1 MNKTTNTNT
10 VRFTL
15 DVFKKTISGT
25 KASFDKAS
33 KGEGP
38 IYEELARKMAAH
50 PDYKLIIKE
59 QNIQKEKKE
68 TYEGLNFALMESYIG
83 IQENAKEL
91 MEAYKEVKKFAK
103 EAKLSSY
110 PITKKWFLE
119 QFEGFN
125 VTKAKKDIYEVKSKA
140 VVAKVSIKA
149 VKTPASVNVFP
160 LTPAANQ

>member
-1 MNKTTNTNT
+1 MTTATASSI
-10 VRFTL
+10 RFTL
-15 DVFKKTISGT
+15 DVFNKTISGT

-50 PDYKLIIKE
+50 PDYRLVIKE
-59 QNIQKEKKE
+59 QKIQKEKKE
-68 TYEGLNFALMESYIG
+68 TYEGLNFTLMEAYIA
-83 IQENAKEL
+83 IQDNANEL

-125 VTKAKKDIYEVKSKA
+125 VIVRELAVDRNFLNGKAQLQSTEIVIFIALITD
-140 VVAKVSIKA
+140 
-149 VKTPASVNVFP
+149 VF
-160 LTPAANQ
+160 AGF

>member
-1 MNKTTNTNT
+1 MTTATASSI
-10 VRFTL
+10 RFTL
-15 DVFKKTISGT
+15 DVFNKTISGT

-50 PDYKLIIKE
+50 PDYRLVIKE
-59 QNIQKEKKE
+59 QKIQKEKKE
-68 TYEGLNFALMESYIG
+68 TYEGLNFTLMEAYIA
-83 IQENAKEL
+83 IQDNANEL

-125 VTKAKKDIYEVKSKA
+125 VSKAKKDIYEVKSKA
-140 VVAKVSIKA
+140 VVAKVSIKT
-149 VKTPASVNVFP
+149 VKTPATVNVIPF
-160 LTPAANQ
+160 TPAANQ